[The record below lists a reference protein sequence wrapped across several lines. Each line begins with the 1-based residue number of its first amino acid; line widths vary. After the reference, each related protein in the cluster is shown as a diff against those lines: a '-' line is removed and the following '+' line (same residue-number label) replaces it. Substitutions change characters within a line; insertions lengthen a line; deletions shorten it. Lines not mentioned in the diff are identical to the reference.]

1 MRRSYTR
8 FLILDYYC
16 LLITS
21 LAISYSVWSCSIK
34 VIVGYLRLE
43 SSAVSLCISM
53 GYTDEACLYITHMT
67 YYLASPSQLLFDM
80 LLLVLSALWLVGLL
94 IDGSLFL
101 ITGSAAKRAVLKP
114 IRDLLNIGLLVHGQ
128 GF

>member
-1 MRRSYTR
+1 M
-8 FLILDYYC
+8 IGC
-16 LLITS
+16 C

-114 IRDLLNIGLLVHGQ
+114 IRVL
-128 GF
+128 